1 MKSGE
6 EKKYS
11 YDSFGRMVRAE
22 VSVESPGTR
31 EFQVQINRY
40 DGEGLRHEME
50 ENGRLI
56 KFLYN
61 EDREVVAEETGNG
74 TITRYIRGLG
84 IISSDSEEAKT
95 YYHYVSDEQG
105 SITHVLSED
114 AEILNYYSYDAF
126 GNIIEKTEKVENRFC
141 YNGEMLDPVTQQ
153 YYLRARFYNPVIGR
167 FTQEDTYYGDGLN
180 LYQYCQA
187 NPVGYVDPS
196 GHTCEIVQNHYEQY
210 QEYRKQH
217 PKATAAKAYEAV
229 TGKNPLKKDA
239 GKSGSTTVIY
249 GSDDIANYQYN
260 MIENPGPLAEMSNQ
274 PAKNFYGGRYNMEV
288 LQEDRIMYRAGNA
301 QNPYGRWFTSEPP
314 ASVANVRIDT
324 AVKTHWIDPKTGAYE
339 ASSYIDNVYAI
350 KVPKG
355 TTIYTGPVGP
365 QGGVYVGGYN
375 VMQTY
380 IDEPWTFKVVGK
392 TPLQ

>member
-1 MKSGE
+1 
-6 EKKYS
+6 
-11 YDSFGRMVRAE
+11 
-22 VSVESPGTR
+22 
-31 EFQVQINRY
+31 
-40 DGEGLRHEME
+40 ME

-114 AEILNYYSYDAF
+114 AEILNHYSYDAF

-217 PKATAAKAYEAV
+217 PRATAAEAYEAV
-229 TGKNPLKKDA
+229 TGKDPLKKDV
-239 GKSGSTTVIY
+239 GKSGSNPKNVFP
-249 GSDDIANYQYN
+249 
-260 MIENPGPLAEMSNQ
+260 ENPDDLLPEIPRNKAT
-274 PAKNFYGGRYNMEV
+274 K
-288 LQEDRIMYRAGNA
+288 
-301 QNPYGRWFTSEPP
+301 
-314 ASVANVRIDT
+314 AN
-324 AVKTHWIDPKTGAYE
+324 
-339 ASSYIDNVYAI
+339 
-350 KVPKG
+350 G
-355 TTIYTGPVGP
+355 TTSQTIQTSDNIRIRAEQHPLLPGETYNPRHHGVHYHVEYKVDPTKSWNNKNNVKKWYPEGYTPGAGSGFIPG
-365 QGGVYVGGYN
+365 
-375 VMQTY
+375 
-380 IDEPWTFKVVGK
+380 EPF
-392 TPLQ
+392 PE

>member
-1 MKSGE
+1 
-6 EKKYS
+6 
-11 YDSFGRMVRAE
+11 
-22 VSVESPGTR
+22 
-31 EFQVQINRY
+31 
-40 DGEGLRHEME
+40 ME

-114 AEILNYYSYDAF
+114 AEILNHYSYDAF

-141 YNGEMLDPVTQQ
+141 YNGEMLDPITQQ

-196 GHTCEIVQNHYEQY
+196 GHNVCPVLKSKYE
-210 QEYRKQH
+210 EYRKQH
-217 PKATAAKAYEAV
+217 PRATAAEAYEAV
-229 TGKNPLKKDA
+229 TGKDPLKKDV
-239 GKSGSTTVIY
+239 GKSGSNPKNVFP
-249 GSDDIANYQYN
+249 
-260 MIENPGPLAEMSNQ
+260 ENPDDLLPEIPRNKAT
-274 PAKNFYGGRYNMEV
+274 K
-288 LQEDRIMYRAGNA
+288 
-301 QNPYGRWFTSEPP
+301 
-314 ASVANVRIDT
+314 AN
-324 AVKTHWIDPKTGAYE
+324 
-339 ASSYIDNVYAI
+339 
-350 KVPKG
+350 G
-355 TTIYTGPVGP
+355 TTSQTIQTSDNIRIRAEQHPLLPGETYNPRHHGVHYHVEYKVDPTKSWNNKNNVKKWYPEGYTPGAGSGFIPG
-365 QGGVYVGGYN
+365 
-375 VMQTY
+375 
-380 IDEPWTFKVVGK
+380 EPF
-392 TPLQ
+392 PE

>member
-1 MKSGE
+1 
-6 EKKYS
+6 
-11 YDSFGRMVRAE
+11 
-22 VSVESPGTR
+22 
-31 EFQVQINRY
+31 
-40 DGEGLRHEME
+40 ME

-61 EDREVVAEETGNG
+61 EDREVVAEETSNG

-105 SITHVLSED
+105 SITYVLSED
-114 AEILNYYSYDAF
+114 AEILNHYSYDAF

-187 NPVGYVDPS
+187 NPIGYVDPS

-217 PKATAAKAYEAV
+217 PRATAAETYEAV

-239 GKSGSTTVIY
+239 GKSGSTTINGLNIIDGKVDGKI
-249 GSDDIANYQYN
+249 
-260 MIENPGPLAEMSNQ
+260 PLAEYEKYRVDSVHNIGSDTMTLGKYEPTIRADGTKDFSVPGSGAYTVKAGDTTYFSLGTEWDKITDTYGLDAAGQNMFDYFNK
-274 PAKNFYGGRYNMEV
+274 PALDDAVSAGKKIRFSHNPEAYGECALKWEWDY
-288 LQEDRIMYRAGNA
+288 LQEKHGYFALEKKGDF
-301 QNPYGRWFTSEPP
+301 W
-314 ASVANVRIDT
+314 
-324 AVKTHWIDPKTGAYE
+324 
-339 ASSYIDNVYAI
+339 YAT
-350 KVPKG
+350 K
-355 TTIYTGPVGP
+355 
-365 QGGVYVGGYN
+365 
-375 VMQTY
+375 
-380 IDEPWTFKVVGK
+380 
-392 TPLQ
+392 